1 MDRPFEHIDLG
12 EGTWVDIYTVVTRGM
27 RKKFRNAA
35 TTGAVGRLHINGDT
49 DLSNENAVKAL
60 LLANLAAFDLEAVD
74 DSYLLHG
81 IKAWSWPD
89 QVTLEIIDA
98 MPAAVIA
105 KILERMQ
112 VLYSEVPQEEQKK
125 DIGTSSQLI

>member
-1 MDRPFEHIDLG
+1 MDIPCERIDLSNG
-12 EGTWVDIYTVVTRGM
+12 MWVDIYAMVTRGM

-49 DLSNENAVKAL
+49 DLSDENAVKTL

-89 QVTLEIIDA
+89 PVTLEIIDA
-98 MPAAVIA
+98 MPAITIA
-105 KILERMQ
+105 KVLERMQ
-112 VLYSEVPQEEQKK
+112 VLYAEVPQEQQKK
-125 DIGTSSQLI
+125 DTGTSLQLT